1 MIKEIKSDVEYTF
14 SYNQPSNT
22 LIFVWKPKIF
32 SQDRFKEIVT
42 LFSDYAVNLK
52 IKYIFVDARENKVII
67 MPETQTWHDTII
79 VPKYAKA
86 GVKKIGFLIPANI
99 FSELSH
105 VKTFSHQ
112 NAISKIETKF
122 YKSEEELKNWLNLN
136 S

>member
-1 MIKEIKSDVEYTF
+1 MYNKLKEEVEFTILHN
-14 SYNQPSNT
+14 SEANI
-22 LIFVWKPKIF
+22 LCCVWKPKIF
-32 SQDRFKEIVT
+32 TQERFKEIVT

-52 IKYIFVDARENKVII
+52 IKHIFVDARENKVII

-86 GVKKIGFLIPANI
+86 GVKKIGFLIPDNI

-112 NAISKIETKF
+112 NAVSKIETKF
-122 YKSEEELKNWLNLN
+122 YKSEEELKNWLNE
-136 S
+136 